1 MSYISK
7 RGKNSAWRRSVLKN
21 LVADVILYEKIETNS
36 SNVHRLDKLLSKLI
50 KWAKN
55 NTVHSRR
62 LALRYL
68 INKKSVRIWQNEEKT
83 KILKKLFDQLGE
95 RYKDRLGGYSRIVRL
110 EPRLGDNAPRV
121 IFSLV

>member
-1 MSYISK
+1 
-7 RGKNSAWRRSVLKN
+7 
-21 LVADVILYEKIETNS
+21 
-36 SNVHRLDKLLSKLI
+36 
-50 KWAKN
+50 
-55 NTVHSRR
+55 
-62 LALRYL
+62 LRYL